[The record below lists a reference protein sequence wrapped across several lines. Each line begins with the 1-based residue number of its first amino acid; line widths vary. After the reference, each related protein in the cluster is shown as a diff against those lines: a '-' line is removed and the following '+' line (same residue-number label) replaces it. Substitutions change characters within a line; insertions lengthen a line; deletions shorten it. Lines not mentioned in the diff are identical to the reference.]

1 MNPRSLLAFLLVA
14 TALLFAALPAAAQA
28 PQSSINLNA
37 YECPAGYDPVSD
49 CTKLDGVVVAV
60 TQDGQPHGEVTSS
73 AVEGAELNVM
83 FGAAITLSVVGG
95 QPAGTVLEDTS
106 LSFDA
111 VEGMNA
117 VTLVFVSREEPAP
130 ATDSYLTA
138 VAWSCPADYAQLA
151 DACTRLADV
160 YIDVARDGQPFAQIR
175 TLSTEA
181 ATLDI
186 PTGAAI
192 ELEIAG
198 GVPERSVLESEQ
210 DLSFTAV
217 EGENSVMLV
226 FVAQEEETPPPPHS
240 DTNALVV
247 EALVCPVAY
256 VGNNYVRDCPGED
269 DIEVTVSRDADG
281 FTVTEPTGTD
291 GIVGFQGL
299 GEGTYTVELG
309 VPGDFADFLTVCGT
323 PEAFEPREITNPD
336 TNRIGVYVG
345 PEEEVTCTFFI
356 VPVDAKG
363 DPDPTKTPPAVPTVT
378 PSGAP
383 ITGLPSTG
391 SGEATDDGRSFDRF
405 LLIAG
410 TGILIASASTLLMRQ
425 RRA

>member
-1 MNPRSLLAFLLVA
+1 MNPRSMLAFLLVA
-14 TALLFAALPAAAQA
+14 TALLFAALPATAQA

-37 YECPAGYDPVSD
+37 YECPAGYDRVSD

-73 AVEGAELNVM
+73 AAEGAELDVM
-83 FGAAITLSVVGG
+83 FGAAIELSVVGG

-117 VTLVFVSREEPAP
+117 VTLVFVSAEEPAP
-130 ATDSYLTA
+130 ATESYLTA

-160 YIDVARDGQPFAQIR
+160 YIDVAQDGQPLAQIR
-175 TLSTEA
+175 TLSTDA

-192 ELEIAG
+192 ELAIAG

-217 EGENSVMLV
+217 EGENPVMLV
-226 FVAQEEETPPPPHS
+226 FVAQEGTSPPPHS

-256 VGNNYVRDCPGED
+256 AGNNYVRDCPGEE

-323 PEAFEPREITNPD
+323 PESFEPREITNPD

-363 DPDPTKTPPAVPTVT
+363 DPDPTKAPSAAPTRTPTA
-378 PSGAP
+378 AP
-383 ITGLPSTG
+383 ITGLPATG
-391 SGEATDDGRSFDRF
+391 SGGATDDGGGLAGF

-410 TGILIASASTLLMRQ
+410 ASVLIASAATLFVRQ
-425 RRA
+425 RRI